1 MKKKISLLLTII
13 LLVGVFVGCGKNSYD
28 PSTTDE
34 ERSNVSEIY
43 VPESH
48 IVNPP
53 VVIQEISTKLP
64 DTSKG
69 PAVAL
74 MQVDENP
81 DR

>member
-13 LLVGVFVGCGKNSYD
+13 LLVGVFVGCGKNSHD

-53 VVIQEISTKLP
+53 VVIPSRP
-64 DTSKG
+64 
-69 PAVAL
+69 
-74 MQVDENP
+74 
-81 DR
+81 R